1 MTVSELIEKLKDL
14 PQDMEVMIDLTDYSE
29 NSETTMFKFH
39 NVEFVG
45 DIKDATGEEFVM
57 ISPIDYDN
65 QEEE

>member
-1 MTVSELIEKLKDL
+1 
-14 PQDMEVMIDLTDYSE
+14 
-29 NSETTMFKFH
+29 MFKFH